1 MEKQIKQTKFNGR
14 TFKKYG
20 FVVSMLIIPIISWL
34 VFWLYSNIDMILL
47 AFKDVSGHFTTQ
59 NFVSFWNELTAP
71 GGEIGISLRNTFL
84 YFGLNILLVLPL
96 STLVAYFIFKKIFAH
111 KVIRV
116 LIFLPSIVPGIVMVT
131 AFKEFIK
138 PWGPLAS
145 FGIDIPSSGWLA
157 DPKTATATIMFYCL
171 WTGLSSGM
179 LLMNGAMTRIPSE
192 IFEAAKL
199 DGCGAFKEF
208 VSIVIPLIMPTL
220 SMQALFAASG
230 ILVSSGPIL
239 LMTGGAYETS
249 TLSYWIFISTYK
261 GAGGGTNAYNVV
273 SATGL
278 ILTLVT
284 FPIVMSVKKIGE
296 KLGEVEY

>member
-116 LIFLPSIVPGIVMVT
+116 LIFLPSIVPGIWLRRS
-131 AFKEFIK
+131 K
-138 PWGPLAS
+138 
-145 FGIDIPSSGWLA
+145 SSLSLGG
-157 DPKTATATIMFYCL
+157 L
-171 WTGLSSGM
+171 WRVLGSTSRHRAGLP
-179 LLMNGAMTRIPSE
+179 TR
-192 IFEAAKL
+192 KRRRQRL
-199 DGCGAFKEF
+199 C
-208 VSIVIPLIMPTL
+208 SIVC
-220 SMQALFAASG
+220 
-230 ILVSSGPIL
+230 GPD
-239 LMTGGAYETS
+239 
-249 TLSYWIFISTYK
+249 FR
-261 GAGGGTNAYNVV
+261 AGC
-273 SATGL
+273 SL
-278 ILTLVT
+278 
-284 FPIVMSVKKIGE
+284 
-296 KLGEVEY
+296 